1 MNSIATFVVLTDPET
16 VAAISEIP
24 EGADRDAFVAK
35 CIRIG
40 VLALRQAQGAVDEQA
55 IRHAGDR
62 LIDQLGGTLAKYFDA
77 KDGLFEHRITALT
90 SDGGELSALMRAQIA
105 EAQRQYDAMPP
116 ALREVMQAS
125 SNAIAA
131 QFSLDDPASALS
143 RLVRDLTASHGALTG
158 DLGDRMSDMLGE
170 FSLDN
175 PAGALSRLV
184 GRVEDAQRG
193 ITSQFSLDDPSSALS
208 RMSASIDGRLDAV
221 AQAQRDFQIEVSS
234 MLSGLAA
241 KKEAEARSTTH
252 GIVFEE
258 NVGTAMRVFVEPAGD
273 ILEACGNTTGVI
285 RASKVGDFVLTLGAD
300 SAAAGA
306 RIVIEAKE
314 SASYTI
320 ASTIAEGDEACR
332 NRASDICL
340 FVHSARTSPM
350 PDVLRK
356 YANTVVVRWDAD
368 GDDMALRA
376 GYLVAKALSVR
387 AAVKSGNELES
398 FAVIDKAI
406 EVVRKQIEGFSEI
419 NTSAET
425 ISSGAGKIL
434 NRARIMRGEL
444 EKQIEALA
452 EAVTQVRG

>member
-1 MNSIATFVVLTDPET
+1 MNSIAAFINLTDPET
-16 VAAISEIP
+16 VAAISEVP
-24 EGADRDAFVAK
+24 EGADRDNFIVS
-35 CIRIG
+35 CVRIG
-40 VLALRQAQGAVDEQA
+40 VLALRQARGTVDEQT
-55 IRHAGDR
+55 IRHAGER

-77 KDGLFEHRITALT
+77 DNGLFEHRITALT
-90 SDGGELSALMRAQIA
+90 SDGGELSALMRAQII

-116 ALREVMQAS
+116 ALRDVMQAS
-125 SNAIAA
+125 STAIAA
-131 QFSLDDPASALS
+131 QFSLDEPTSALS

-158 DLGDRMSDMLGE
+158 DLGDRMTVMLGE

-175 PAGALSRLV
+175 PAGALARLV
-184 GRVEDAQRG
+184 GRVEEAQRG
-193 ITSQFSLDDPSSALS
+193 ITAQFSLDDPASALS
-208 RMSASIDGRLDAV
+208 RMSVGIDGKLDAV
-221 AQAQRDFQIEVSS
+221 AQAQREFQIEVSGL
-234 MLSGLAA
+234 LSGLTA
-241 KKEAEARSTTH
+241 KREAEARSTTH

-258 NVGTAMRVFVEPAGD
+258 NVGNVMRAFVEPAGD
-273 ILEACGNTTGVI
+273 ILEACGSTTGVI
-285 RASKVGDFVLTLGAD
+285 RASKVGDFVLTLGTD

-320 ASTIAEGDEACR
+320 AGTIAEGDEACR
-332 NRASDICL
+332 NRAADICL
-340 FVHSARTSPM
+340 FVHSARTAPL

-368 GDDMALRA
+368 GDDLALRA

-387 AAVKSGNELES
+387 AAVKSGNEVES

-452 EAVTQVRG
+452 EAVTAVRA